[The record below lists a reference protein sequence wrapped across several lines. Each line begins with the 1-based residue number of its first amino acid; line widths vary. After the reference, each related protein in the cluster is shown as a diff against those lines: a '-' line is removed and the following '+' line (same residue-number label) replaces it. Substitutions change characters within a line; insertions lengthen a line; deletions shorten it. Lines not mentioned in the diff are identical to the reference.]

1 MDNRSEGE
9 QPSPPSAA
17 RVAAR
22 ALALGAVIC
31 RGFLEVA
38 DDAQEAEDRRRHLV
52 QWLDRLGIADEVE
65 ERENEIIRTP
75 VGRLDGPSTAAA
87 TWRSE
92 GMLVLAWSLGRMEL
106 MRHDEPCDSAG
117 VASELGFLQKR
128 SDTVLERPSLREPAL
143 VQHWADTYLTI
154 HWRLREYGINPG
166 SIDFRDFVGR
176 ANWGPLTLADVPL
189 VDGDLEIRG
198 ERIDRASEK
207 TRHEMLSIA
216 QERHQA
222 FNWLLGIEPIY
233 SLVPTDT

>member
-1 MDNRSEGE
+1 MDNDGE
-9 QPSPPSAA
+9 QLTPPSPA
-17 RVAAR
+17 RVGAR

-38 DDAQEAEDRRRHLV
+38 DDAQEAEDRRQHLI
-52 QWLDRLGIADEVE
+52 QWLDRVGIADEIE
-65 ERENEIIRTP
+65 EREDVIIRSP
-75 VGRLDGPSTAAA
+75 VRRLDDRSTAAA

-92 GMLVLAWSLGRMEL
+92 GMLVLAWSLGRVEL

-117 VASELGFLQKR
+117 VAGELGFLQKR
-128 SDTVLERPSLREPAL
+128 SDTVLARPSLRESAL

-154 HWRLREYGINPG
+154 HWRLRQYGIDPG
-166 SIDFRDFVGR
+166 SIDFRALVAR
-176 ANWGPLTLADVPL
+176 ANWGPLTLANVPL

-198 ERIDRASEK
+198 ERIDRVSEK

-222 FNWLLGIEPIY
+222 FNWLLGRDPIY
-233 SLVPTDT
+233 SSVATAT